1 MEPTPPGHY
10 VLYTMFRATR
20 AYLGL
25 SKEDKARAVGD
36 YLTRVEEFRSPLT
49 LRTYSTLGL
58 RRDADFLFW
67 LISRDLPPIQA
78 LLEGLRKSALA
89 PHLENTYTFLAVTRE
104 SMYVKDHRDEPHVEV
119 MPPGQGKY
127 LFIYPFV
134 KTREWYLLPMDDRKK
149 MMAEHIRIGHQFPGI
164 RINTSY
170 SFGLDD
176 QDFVVSFEGDDP
188 KDFVT
193 LVMRLRESGGSR
205 YTQRDTPIFTCV
217 RRPLEEILWSLG

>member
-10 VLYTMFRATR
+10 ILYTMFRAIQG
-20 AYLGL
+20 YLGL

-58 RRDADFLFW
+58 RRNADFLFW
-67 LISRDLPPIQA
+67 LIARDLRPVQA

-89 PHLENTYTFLAVTRE
+89 PYLENTYTFLAVTRE
-104 SMYVKDHRDEPHVEV
+104 SMYIKDHRDEPHVEV
-119 MPPGQGKY
+119 IPSGQGKY

-188 KDFVT
+188 KEFVT
-193 LVMRLRESGGSR
+193 LVMRLRESAGSR